1 MPMEDNS
8 TQSILSNH
16 SIPDSMACESAGSVE
31 HGAEIPNRSTL
42 EFLRRFARCYVTIG
56 SLPSELS
63 GMAIN

>member
-8 TQSILSNH
+8 TQSILSNR
-16 SIPDSMACESAGSVE
+16 SIPDSMTCDPAGAVE
-31 HGAEIPNRSTL
+31 RCAEAPRQSTL

-56 SLPSELS
+56 SLPAELS